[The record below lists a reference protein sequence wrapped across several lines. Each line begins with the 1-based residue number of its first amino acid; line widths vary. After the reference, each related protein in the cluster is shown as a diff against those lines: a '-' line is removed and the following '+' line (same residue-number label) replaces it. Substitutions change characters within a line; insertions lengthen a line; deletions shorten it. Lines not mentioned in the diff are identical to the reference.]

1 MKIGSVS
8 IPDPDGEEYHDL
20 AAWYSGFAYAEHYR
34 HVVLSAIREMLR
46 AGNAIGGKKMTE
58 ARLEDASRSHPLYL
72 EFLEKHLRG
81 RIRWEHAFLSQ
92 GGMR

>member
-1 MKIGSVS
+1 MRIGSVV
-8 IPDPDGEEYHDL
+8 IPEPAGDEYHEL

-34 HVVLSAIREMLR
+34 KVTLSAIKEMLR
-46 AGNAIGGKKMTE
+46 AGAALSKERFTE
-58 ARLEDASRSHPLYL
+58 ARLDDMARSHPLYL

>member
-1 MKIGSVS
+1 VKIGTVT
-8 IPDPDGEEYHDL
+8 IPEPDGEEYHEL

-34 HVVLSAIREMLR
+34 KVVLSALREMLR
-46 AGNAIGGKKMTE
+46 AEQVLMNVKPTE
-58 ARLEDASRSHPLYL
+58 ARLEDMSRAHPLYL